1 MSADPENRPPVQPG
15 LDKQREVR
23 IRPLLIV
30 ALALVVGVVVWLLLK
45 GGDDDK
51 TSQTTGT
58 TTTGRAVPSLVS
70 EADLTAYAKSV
81 DHPVYWAGPR
91 NGFSYELTKTSD
103 GSAYIRYLPQGV
115 AAGDPRPQFLTVG
128 TYPRKNAFAT
138 VEQAAGQAGASS
150 VTLPGGGIGVPSP
163 RNKQSVY
170 MSYPESPVLVE
181 VFSTSPAR
189 SLRLV
194 RQQKIVPLS

>member
-1 MSADPENRPPVQPG
+1 MSADPENRPPVQRG

-30 ALALVVGVVVWLLLK
+30 ALALVVCVVVWLLVK
-45 GGDDDK
+45 GGDDENG
-51 TSQTTGT
+51 SQTTAT
-58 TTTGRAVPSLVS
+58 TPAKAVPSLVS
-70 EADLTAYAKSV
+70 EADLAAYAKTV
-81 DHPVYWAGPR
+81 DQPVYWAGPR
-91 NGFSYELTKTSD
+91 QNYSYELTKTSD

-150 VTLPGGGIGVPSP
+150 VSLPGGGIGVPSP

-194 RQQKIVPLS
+194 RQQDIVPLS